1 MSNHPI
7 ITIHDIPGLKYK
19 IDNLDKLVTMINYG
33 GFGYINAYVVSSL
46 SVGYPTQMLDP
57 SYTFDVDG
65 TVRITE
71 KTYLLDDLLVDN
83 NVEINGSTTMNGT
96 LRVNASTYLNSN
108 TFITGNLYLWS
119 KLDVLGNASFH
130 SNMEIGNNLF
140 VNNNAT
146 VFGNEYLYQTLNV
159 SGNVSM
165 HSNLELDHDLN
176 VSGNCILLGNE
187 YLYQTLN
194 VSGNVSMHSN
204 LQLDHD
210 LNVSGNCILLGNE
223 YLYQTL
229 NVSGNV
235 SLHSNL
241 ELDHDLNVSGNCIL
255 LGNEY
260 LYQTLNVSG
269 NVSMHSNLQLD
280 HDLNVSGNC
289 FLLGNEYLYQTL
301 NVSGNVSL
309 HSNLELDHDLNVS
322 GNVFL
327 LGNEYLYQRLN
338 VSGNVSMHSNL
349 ELDHDL
355 NVSGNCI
362 LLGNEYLYQTLNVSG
377 NVSLHS
383 NLELDHDLNVSGDCF
398 LLGNEY
404 LYQTLNVSGNV
415 SMHSNLEVDDDL
427 FVNNNVTVFGNE
439 YLYQNLDVSGN
450 VSLHGITHFYSGTTF
465 NSSVISYDSF
475 TIKNKSSSEKNAS
488 FHLGVISNDTNDS
501 VVFDSFAHGTQKF
514 DGGIIIGKGDTG
526 FLTTFDLSANHNLYG
541 IKYDGPINIGKNT
554 SNIFNLDASDG
565 TINYKGNINV
575 FNELRIKPGGKFIIE
590 ASLNS
595 ITLLETNTEITSQLN
610 VSNNGTCPAL
620 IVNQTD
626 SNSYDIVNFQD
637 NDENVFTVGYDGDTQ
652 IRGRMKLGYPI
663 VTTSN
668 HHSIDDSDHTLNV
681 SGNTAIS
688 GDILLT
694 GNIMSYSDARVKTNI
709 TPLTDCLTHLDLL
722 GGYKYNRVDSLD
734 KDKVHIGLIA
744 QEVES
749 VYPELIYETHNIKS
763 VNYLA
768 FNAILLEGIKELKQQ
783 NKELTERIE
792 MLENKE

>member
-1 MSNHPI
+1 MSSYPI
-7 ITIHDIPGLKYK
+7 ITIRDIPGLKYK
-19 IDNLDKLVTMINYG
+19 IDNLDKLITMINYG
-33 GFGYINAYVVSSL
+33 GFGCINSYIVSSL
-46 SVGYPTQMLDP
+46 SVGYPTQTLDP

-71 KTYLLDDLLVDN
+71 KTFLLSDLLVDN
-83 NVEINGSTTMNGT
+83 NAVINGSTTMNDT

-119 KLDVLGNASFH
+119 KIDVLGNASFQ
-130 SNMEIGNNLF
+130 SNLEIGNNLF

-146 VFGNEYLYQTLNV
+146 VF
-159 SGNVSM
+159 
-165 HSNLELDHDLN
+165 
-176 VSGNCILLGNE
+176 
-187 YLYQTLN
+187 
-194 VSGNVSMHSN
+194 
-204 LQLDHD
+204 
-210 LNVSGNCILLGNE
+210 
-223 YLYQTL
+223 
-229 NVSGNV
+229 
-235 SLHSNL
+235 
-241 ELDHDLNVSGNCIL
+241 
-255 LGNEY
+255 
-260 LYQTLNVSG
+260 
-269 NVSMHSNLQLD
+269 
-280 HDLNVSGNC
+280 
-289 FLLGNEYLYQTL
+289 
-301 NVSGNVSL
+301 
-309 HSNLELDHDLNVS
+309 
-322 GNVFL
+322 
-327 LGNEYLYQRLN
+327 
-338 VSGNVSMHSNL
+338 
-349 ELDHDL
+349 
-355 NVSGNCI
+355 
-362 LLGNEYLYQTLNVSG
+362 GNEYLYQTLNVSG

-404 LYQTLNVSGNV
+404 LYLTLNVSGNV

-427 FVNNNVTVFGNE
+427 FVNNNITVFGNE

-450 VSLHGITHFYSGTTF
+450 VSLHGITHFYNGTTF

-475 TIKNKSSSEKNAS
+475 TITNKSSSEKNAS
-488 FHLGVISNDTNDS
+488 FQLGVISNDTNDS

-526 FLTTFDLSANHNLYG
+526 VLTTFDLSANHNLYG

-595 ITLLETNTEITSQLN
+595 ITILETNTEITNQLN

-652 IRGRMKLGYPI
+652 IKGRMKLGYPI
-663 VTTSN
+663 VATSN

-694 GNIMSYSDARVKTNI
+694 GNIMSYSDSRVKTNL
-709 TPLTDCLTHLDLL
+709 TLLTDCLTHLDLL

-768 FNAILLEGIKELKQQ
+768 FNAILLEGIKELKRQ
-783 NKELTERIE
+783 NKELADRIE
-792 MLENKE
+792 RLENKE

>member
-1 MSNHPI
+1 MSSYPI
-7 ITIHDIPGLKYK
+7 ITIRDIPGLKYK
-19 IDNLDKLVTMINYG
+19 IDNLDKLITMINYG
-33 GFGYINAYVVSSL
+33 GFGCINSYIVSSL
-46 SVGYPTQMLDP
+46 SVGYPTQTLDP

-71 KTYLLDDLLVDN
+71 KTFLLSDLLVDN
-83 NVEINGSTTMNGT
+83 NAVINGSTTMNDT

-119 KLDVLGNASFH
+119 KIDVLGNASFQ
-130 SNMEIGNNLF
+130 SNLEIGNNLF

-165 HSNLELDHDLN
+165 HSNLELDNDLN
-176 VSGNCILLGNE
+176 VSGDCILLGNE

-204 LQLDHD
+204 L
-210 LNVSGNCILLGNE
+210 
-223 YLYQTL
+223 
-229 NVSGNV
+229 
-235 SLHSNL
+235 
-241 ELDHDLNVSGNCIL
+241 ELDHDLNVSG
-255 LGNEY
+255 
-260 LYQTLNVSG
+260 
-269 NVSMHSNLQLD
+269 D
-280 HDLNVSGNC
+280 C
-289 FLLGNEYLYQTL
+289 F
-301 NVSGNVSL
+301 
-309 HSNLELDHDLNVS
+309 
-322 GNVFL
+322 
-327 LGNEYLYQRLN
+327 
-338 VSGNVSMHSNL
+338 
-349 ELDHDL
+349 
-355 NVSGNCI
+355 

-404 LYQTLNVSGNV
+404 LYLTLNVSGNV

-427 FVNNNVTVFGNE
+427 FVNNNITVFGNE

-450 VSLHGITHFYSGTTF
+450 VSLHGITHFYNGTTF

-475 TIKNKSSSEKNAS
+475 TITNKSSSEKNAS
-488 FHLGVISNDTNDS
+488 FQLGVISNDTNDS

-526 FLTTFDLSANHNLYG
+526 VLTTFDLSANHNLYG

-595 ITLLETNTEITSQLN
+595 ITILETNTEITNQLN

-652 IRGRMKLGYPI
+652 IKGRMKLGYPI
-663 VTTSN
+663 VTTYN

-694 GNIMSYSDARVKTNI
+694 GNIMSYSDSRVKTNL
-709 TPLTDCLTHLDLL
+709 TLLTDCLTHLDLL

-768 FNAILLEGIKELKQQ
+768 FNAILLEGIKELKRQ
-783 NKELTERIE
+783 NKELADRIE
-792 MLENKE
+792 RLENKE